1 MTLFL
6 DICTGA
12 GLAAA
17 AGIRPFL
24 PALVAGIFA
33 LLNATIDFQHT
44 DYAFLEKPWFLIVIA
59 VATIATF
66 ALERAR
72 GSEALEAG
80 PIGAVLLV
88 ISLVLGGVLFGAA
101 LADHGHAA
109 WPGWIAG
116 ALCAA
121 LAHFAVLPLVA
132 RVRARVDAGVRGALS
147 AYQEFAAFAGA
158 LLAVLVPPV
167 SILLL
172 GFLGWLLIGSR
183 RREGEK
189 YAGLRI
195 LR

>member
-1 MTLFL
+1 MTLFF

-24 PALVAGIFA
+24 PALVAGLLA
-33 LLNATIDFQHT
+33 LANATIDFQHT
-44 DYAFLEKPWFLIVIA
+44 DYSFLEKPWFLILIA
-59 VATIATF
+59 VATVATF
-66 ALERAR
+66 ALERSR
-72 GSEALEAG
+72 GEDGIESGA
-80 PIGAVLLV
+80 IGAALLA
-88 ISLVLGGVLFGAA
+88 ISIVVGAVLFGAA

-109 WPGWIAG
+109 WPGWIGG

-121 LAHFAVLPLVA
+121 LAHFAVRPLIA
-132 RVRARVDAGVRGALS
+132 RVRARVDAGVRSALS

-167 SILLL
+167 SILLIGL
-172 GFLGWLLIGSR
+172 LGWLLIGGR
-183 RREGEK
+183 RRQGEK

>member
-24 PALVAGIFA
+24 PALVAGLLA
-33 LLNATIDFQHT
+33 LANATIDFDGT
-44 DYAFLEKPWFLIVIA
+44 DYSFLEKPWFLIVIA

-66 ALERAR
+66 ALERSR
-72 GSEALEAG
+72 GAEAMESG
-80 PIGAVLLV
+80 PVGLVLLA
-88 ISLVLGGVLFGAA
+88 ISVVLGALLFGAT

-116 ALCAA
+116 AVCAA
-121 LAHFAVLPLVA
+121 LAHFAVRPLIA
-132 RVRARVDAGVRGALS
+132 RVRTRVDAGVRGALS
-147 AYQEFAAFAGA
+147 AYQEFAAFVGA

-167 SILLL
+167 SILLIGL
-172 GFLGWLLIGSR
+172 LGWLLIGGR
-183 RREGEK
+183 RRQGEK

>member
-1 MTLFL
+1 MTLFF

-24 PALVAGIFA
+24 PALVAGLLA
-33 LLNATIDFQHT
+33 LANATIDFQHT

-59 VATIATF
+59 VATVATF

-72 GSEALEAG
+72 RAERMESGV
-80 PIGAVLLV
+80 IGAALLG
-88 ISLVLGGVLFGAA
+88 ISIVVGAVLFGAS

-109 WPGWIAG
+109 WPGWIGG

-121 LAHFAVLPLVA
+121 LAHFAVRPLIT
-132 RVRARVDAGVRGALS
+132 RVRARVDAGVRAALS
-147 AYQEFAAFAGA
+147 AYQEFAALVGA

-167 SILLL
+167 SILLIGL
-172 GFLGWLLIGSR
+172 LAWLMVGGR
-183 RREGEK
+183 RRQGEK

>member
-1 MTLFL
+1 MTLFF

-24 PALVAGIFA
+24 PALVAGLLA
-33 LLNATIDFQHT
+33 LANATIDFQHT
-44 DYAFLEKPWFLIVIA
+44 DYAFLEKPWFLILIA
-59 VATIATF
+59 VATAATF
-66 ALERAR
+66 ALERSR
-72 GSEALEAG
+72 GAEGMESG
-80 PIGAVLLV
+80 VIGAALLG
-88 ISLVLGGVLFGAA
+88 ISIVVGAVLFGAS

-109 WPGWIAG
+109 WPGWIGG

-121 LAHFAVLPLVA
+121 LAHFAVRPLIA
-132 RVRARVDAGVRGALS
+132 RVRARVDTGVRAALS
-147 AYQEFAAFAGA
+147 AYQEFAAFVGA

-167 SILLL
+167 SILLIGL
-172 GFLGWLLIGSR
+172 LAWLMVGGR
-183 RREGEK
+183 RRQGEK

>member
-1 MTLFL
+1 MTLFF

-24 PALVAGIFA
+24 PALVAGLLA
-33 LLNATIDFQHT
+33 LANATIDFQHT

-59 VATIATF
+59 VATVATF

-72 GSEALEAG
+72 GAERMESG
-80 PIGAVLLV
+80 VIGAALLG
-88 ISLVLGGVLFGAA
+88 ISIVVGAVLFGAS

-109 WPGWIAG
+109 WPGWIGG

-121 LAHFAVLPLVA
+121 LAHFAVRPLIT
-132 RVRARVDAGVRGALS
+132 RVRARVDAGVRAALS
-147 AYQEFAAFAGA
+147 AYQEFAALVGA

-167 SILLL
+167 SILLIGL
-172 GFLGWLLIGSR
+172 LAWLMVGGR
-183 RREGEK
+183 RRQGEK

>member
-1 MTLFL
+1 MRLFL

-24 PALVAGIFA
+24 PALVAGVLA

-59 VATIATF
+59 VAMVATF

-72 GSEALEAG
+72 GAAALESG
-80 PIGAVLLV
+80 PVGIALALIG
-88 ISLVLGGVLFGAA
+88 IVLGALLFAGT
-101 LADHGHAA
+101 LADHGYTA
-109 WPGWIAG
+109 WPGLVGG
-116 ALCAA
+116 AVCAA
-121 LAHFAVLPLVA
+121 LGHFAVRPLIT
-132 RVRARVDAGVRGALS
+132 RVRARVDDAVRGALS

-167 SILLL
+167 SILLV
-172 GFLGWLLIGSR
+172 GFLAWLMIGGR

>member
-24 PALVAGIFA
+24 PALVAGLLA

-44 DYAFLEKPWFLIVIA
+44 DYAFLEKPWFLIVLA
-59 VATIATF
+59 VATVATV

-72 GSEALEAG
+72 GAEWLESG
-80 PIGAVLLV
+80 PVGIVLLL
-88 ISLVLGGVLFGAA
+88 ISMVLGALLFGAT
-101 LADHGHAA
+101 LADHGRDA

-121 LAHFAVLPLVA
+121 LAHFAVRPLIA
-132 RVRARVDAGVRGALS
+132 RVRARVDAGVRGALA
-147 AYQEFAAFAGA
+147 AYQEFAAGAGA

-172 GFLGWLLIGSR
+172 GLLGWLLLGSR
-183 RREGEK
+183 RRQGEK

>member
-24 PALVAGIFA
+24 PALVAGILA
-33 LLNATIDFQHT
+33 LANATIDFQGT
-44 DYAFLEKPWFLIVIA
+44 DYSFLEKPWFLIVIA
-59 VATIATF
+59 VATVATF

-72 GSEALEAG
+72 GAEAMEAG
-80 PIGAVLLV
+80 AIGLALLL
-88 ISLVLGGVLFGAA
+88 ISVVVGAVLFGAT
-101 LADHGHAA
+101 LADHGRAA

-121 LAHFAVLPLVA
+121 LAHFAVRPLIT

-167 SILLL
+167 SILLIGL
-172 GFLGWLLIGSR
+172 LGWLLIGGR
-183 RREGEK
+183 RRQGEK